1 MIFPKLS
8 PPKLSYNTVS
18 SFGGI
23 DRTAINSDNCFF
35 NTKNTTSDHFPL
47 LSPRD
52 KKTTLFSTDS
62 IPLQLYTSN
71 GITYILDN
79 NLYYNGVIQFDGIK
93 TNEKKQIVSMGN
105 NIIIFPDN
113 YYFNTLN
120 LDENGISTDK
130 GFLFNKHSTS
140 SDPITLI
147 PCLLDSP
154 IPTYSPEP
162 PEFFSDGDLWLN
174 TSTRP
179 NQLMIYSFTS
189 KSWTNISPSHIC
201 IRFDKINVGFNIGDC
216 VSIEGLGYGLDG
228 FNIIADISDNEII
241 ISGDLS
247 SLAVTLPTEDSPF
260 SISRDI
266 PLMDFVCEHQ
276 NRLYGC
282 RYGKNLKGEF
292 VNEIYASKLGDPTN
306 WNVFQGISTDSYAAS
321 CGSEGEWTGIIPYM
335 GYVFFFK
342 ENRVHKL
349 YGTKPSNFTIYD
361 DYLPG
366 IKKGSDAS
374 LCLSDGILF
383 YHSKN
388 GIYAY
393 SGSSPTL
400 ISKPLGNLSFSNAVG
415 AVSQKTYY
423 ICLTDN
429 NGKRNLYTFDFEKNI
444 WHTHNSDNYLFLAH
458 FDGNV
463 VGFKSSENKYVFEL
477 LQSSNIPDL
486 CSKLYGES
494 LEKEPDFEWF
504 AETGVLGLSI
514 DNCKYINK
522 LKLKFDADRGS
533 TISVHIQLDSNNLW
547 EECGKFTSS
556 KLKTYVLDILPPR
569 CDHFKLRL
577 SGKGNCKIYSLTKV
591 LESAGEVI

>member
-8 PPKLSYNTVS
+8 PPKLSYNTIS
-18 SFGGI
+18 AFGGI
-23 DRTAINSDNCFF
+23 DRTAINSDKSFF
-35 NTKNTTSDHFPL
+35 DTKNTTSDHFPL

-52 KKTTLFSTDS
+52 KKTTLFSTTS
-62 IPLQLYTSN
+62 TPLQLFTTN

-79 NLYYNGVIQFDGIK
+79 CVYYNGVIQFDNIIP
-93 TNEKKQIVSMGN
+93 NQKKQIVSMGN

-120 LDENGISTDK
+120 LNDDGVSTDK
-130 GFLFNKHSTS
+130 GFLFNKFTS
-140 SDPITLI
+140 LSSINLI
-147 PCLLDSP
+147 PCLLDYPLPAVSP
-154 IPTYSPEP
+154 TP
-162 PEFFSDGDLWLN
+162 PEFSTNGDLWLN
-174 TSTRP
+174 TSTKP
-179 NQLMIYSFTS
+179 NDLMIFSS
-189 KSWTNISPSHIC
+189 KSGSWTSIAPSHIC
-201 IRFDKINVGFNIGDC
+201 VELNGINVGFNVGDC
-216 VSIEGLGYGLDG
+216 VSISGLGYGLDG
-228 FNIIADISDNEII
+228 SNTIADILDNKII
-241 ISGDLS
+241 ISGDLTS
-247 SLAVTLPTEDSPF
+247 HAVTHPTDASPF
-260 SISRDI
+260 SISRDV
-266 PLMDFVCEHQ
+266 PVMDFVCEHQ

-306 WNVFQGISTDSYAAS
+306 WNVFQGISTDSYVAS

-366 IKKGSDAS
+366 IKKGSHAS

-383 YHSKN
+383 YHSQN

-393 SGSSPTL
+393 SGSTPSL
-400 ISKPLGNLSFSNAVG
+400 ISKPLGNLTFSDAVG

-429 NGKRNLYTFDFEKNI
+429 NGKRKLYTFDFQKNI
-444 WHTHNSDNYLFLAH
+444 WHSHNYDDYLFLTP
-458 FDGNV
+458 FDGNII
-463 VGFKSSENKYVFEL
+463 GFRSSENKYIFEL
-477 LQSSNIPDL
+477 LNSNNIPEL
-486 CSKLYGES
+486 CSELYGTS
-494 LEKEPDFEWF
+494 LEKEADFEWF
-504 AETGVLGLSI
+504 AETGVLGLSL

-522 LKLKFDADRGS
+522 LKIKFEADRGS
-533 TISVHIQLDSNNLW
+533 TVSVHIQLNSNNLW

-591 LESAGEVI
+591 IESAGEVT